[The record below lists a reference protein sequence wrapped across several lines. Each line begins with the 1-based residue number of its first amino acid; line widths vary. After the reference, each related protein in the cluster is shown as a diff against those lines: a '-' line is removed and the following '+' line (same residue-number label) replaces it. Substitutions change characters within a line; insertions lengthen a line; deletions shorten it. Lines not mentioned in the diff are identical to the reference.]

1 MSQPPNFFFDRVID
15 TLRPFC
21 FGRHH
26 RSTTTVLRILTVVGD
41 QNPRDGSDPPLI
53 LQAKQNSFFG
63 AGGWPFFLSCWRLH
77 SNTTIHRQVSM
88 SVALAVRNAGNGQE
102 PAGALSKAIVHHRH
116 ECTYAQLC
124 SNHTQHACPGCSAC
138 MRGSLSVI
146 DQVWPAC
153 CLVLLT
159 LSFSETL
166 RIGCDK
172 RR

>member
-63 AGGWPFFLSCWRLH
+63 AGGWPFFLVMLAIAQQYNDSQAGVNVRCTGGEECRVWTRASGGVEQSNSPSPSRMHICPTVLESH
-77 SNTTIHRQVSM
+77 STCM
-88 SVALAVRNAGNGQE
+88 SWLFGVHAGFLISDRPGLACLLFG
-102 PAGALSKAIVHHRH
+102 PA
-116 ECTYAQLC
+116 
-124 SNHTQHACPGCSAC
+124 HT
-138 MRGSLSVI
+138 V
-146 DQVWPAC
+146 
-153 CLVLLT
+153 VL
-159 LSFSETL
+159 
-166 RIGCDK
+166 
-172 RR
+172 